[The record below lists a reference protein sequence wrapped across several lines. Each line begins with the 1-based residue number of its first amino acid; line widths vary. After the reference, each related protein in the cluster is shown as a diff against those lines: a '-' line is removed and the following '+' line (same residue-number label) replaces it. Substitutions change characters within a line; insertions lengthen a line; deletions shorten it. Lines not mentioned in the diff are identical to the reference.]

1 MSNEIA
7 TCTRYYL
14 HATAYQKSN
23 TMITS
28 LSSPTLLCNK
38 LLMISTILA
47 QPQQDGSFIAKVPGA
62 VLRKIFANKSGSFY
76 DRIYE
81 TTVDSNN
88 SSSLMG
94 YIAIYK
100 DEENKTFSASR
111 LITDANFDGNV
122 LYLRY
127 NSSMAKY
134 IFNLKTNY
142 TKFDIDQMMS
152 LKSIYSWRLLEL
164 FQSNI
169 NLKDWENE
177 KKHISKQDAYI
188 LKVDMTDLKLM
199 LGIIDSSNK
208 AVIKGIKSNNYDII
222 EQIDTNAKMARYGN
236 FKRDVLDHAQKEI
249 AEKSNIKYDYEPIRT
264 GKGGKVTAIIFK
276 IYHKNDD
283 VVKEIPKIQYDEDDV
298 IDCIREFI
306 PADILKT
313 KELRIL
319 IKDAAGDIEK
329 IRKAWNIA
337 EERGNITNIMG
348 FMRKA
353 IRDDYEASKPLVN
366 NKFNNFENRR
376 DYDFDE
382 LERTILTN

>member
-1 MSNEIA
+1 
-7 TCTRYYL
+7 
-14 HATAYQKSN
+14 
-23 TMITS
+23 
-28 LSSPTLLCNK
+28 
-38 LLMISTILA
+38 MISTILA

-283 VVKEIPKIQYDEDDV
+283 VVKEIPEIQYDEDDV

>member
-7 TCTRYYL
+7 TCTRDYL

-283 VVKEIPKIQYDEDDV
+283 VVKEIPEIQYDEDDV